1 VNTKF
6 LGLQINNHINWKNH
20 VKEMIPKFRGT
31 SYAIMSV
38 VRISNIDTVKSMYY
52 AYFHSFIQDGIVSWG
67 NSSNSWK
74 IFTLQKKIVRIM
86 AGTQP
91 RTSCRSLVK
100 QLEILPVPCQYI
112 LSLMNFIINNQKLL
126 QTDLSMHNIN
136 TRNKH
141 HLHRPHAN
149 LSCFQKSTFCAGIKI
164 FNTLPPSVTVLEND
178 KAKFKAA

>member
-1 VNTKF
+1 MNTKF
-6 LGLQINNHINWKNH
+6 LGIQINNYINWKNH
-20 VKEMIPKFRGT
+20 IKEMIPKFSGT
-31 SYAIMSV
+31 CYAFMLV
-38 VRISNIDTVKSMYY
+38 VHISNIDTLKSMYY
-52 AYFHSFIQDGIVSWG
+52 AYFRSVIQDGIVFWG
-67 NSSNSWK
+67 NSSNSAK

-86 AGTQP
+86 AGTQS

-112 LSLMNFIINNQKLL
+112 LSLMNLIINNQEFL

-149 LSCFQKSTFCAGIKI
+149 VSCFQKSTFYAGIKI
-164 FNTLPPSVTVLEND
+164 FNTLPPSVTIIEND